1 MDNLNIV
8 DDIINNNN
16 NEPTPEELETFKN
29 LVNDWF
35 KYDDQIRKLSIAMKE
50 RKNYQRVLNSK
61 IEEFM
66 FNYKYNDLNTQ
77 HGRIKTNVKECKV
90 PIKMNDI
97 KTKIIK
103 YNELSGEELL
113 KKIFEEERE
122 TVVKRILKEL
132 FLKYLLHYNS
142 VIFRNTINY
151 KKHLHLFLL

>member
-1 MDNLNIV
+1 MEDLNIV

-35 KYDDQIRKLSIAMKE
+35 KYDDQIRKLNIAMKE
-50 RKNYQRVLNSK
+50 RKNYQRVLNNK

-77 HGRIKTNVKECKV
+77 HGRIKT
-90 PIKMNDI
+90 
-97 KTKIIK
+97 KIIK

-113 KKIFEEERE
+113 KKIFEDERE
-122 TVVKRILKEL
+122 TIVKKNIKRIIPKVSLML
-132 FLKYLLHYNS
+132 
-142 VIFRNTINY
+142 
-151 KKHLHLFLL
+151 

>member
-1 MDNLNIV
+1 MENNFNIV
-8 DDIINNNN
+8 DDIINNKNA
-16 NEPTPEELETFKN
+16 EPSEEELETFKN

-50 RKNYQRVLNSK
+50 RKNYQGVLNKK

-97 KTKIIK
+97 KNKIIK
-103 YNELSGEELL
+103 YNDLSGEELL
-113 KKIFEEERE
+113 KKIFDDERE
-122 TVVKRILKEL
+122 TITKKHIKRIIPKVSLTL
-132 FLKYLLHYNS
+132 
-142 VIFRNTINY
+142 
-151 KKHLHLFLL
+151 